1 MTLLNQ
7 ALVILIL
14 GVIILLSLLDRVFR
28 FSKELELLERQTFCG
43 TSVNRVEVNNNA
55 VKCEVMSSG

>member
-43 TSVNRVEVNNNA
+43 TSVNGVEVNNNA
-55 VKCEVMSSG
+55 DKCEVMSSG